1 MSIAPSEVVA
11 GPRVLSQGLRV
22 QHRVSHF
29 SHSRFSELGKVG
41 LFNRGLASTG
51 NAYPSPKSSPRG
63 PMGASQI
70 SRFSHSLDF
79 RIGKSGFFGGDA
91 VLRRGRLLDPGS
103 QVLSRG
109 GGNGGTSNFPIFPL
123 PRFSGVGKVGFWPGA
138 RPFAG
143 DDSRTRVPMSSPSG
157 RAGARR
163 ISRFSHFRR
172 IGALD
177 GPFFLITKPQS
188 P

>member
-109 GGNGGTSNFPIFPL
+109 GAT
-123 PRFSGVGKVGFWPGA
+123 
-138 RPFAG
+138 
-143 DDSRTRVPMSSPSG
+143 
-157 RAGARR
+157 GARR
-163 ISRFSHFRR
+163 ISRFSHYLDFREWEKWVFGR
-172 IGALD
+172 AR
-177 GPFFLITKPQS
+177 GPS
-188 P
+188 PGTTPGPGFPCPLPVGGRGRVEFPDFPTFAESGRWTAPFS